1 MPRPDRLKLIE
12 KLQQIRTS
20 RVICYLTSMRPGLNA
35 SIADDQVREILEHLL
50 ALPSRPIP
58 KLDIFIASNGG
69 SGVIPW
75 RLVFLFREFATSF
88 NVLVPYRAYSAA
100 TLIALGAD
108 EIVMHPFG
116 ELGPIDPT
124 VSNQFNPRAQ

>member
-1 MPRPDRLKLIE
+1 MPRSQRLKLIE
-12 KLQQIRTS
+12 KIQQIRNS
-20 RVICYLTSMRPGLNA
+20 SVICYLTSMRPGMNA
-35 SIADDQVREILEHLL
+35 SIADDQVREMFEHLL
-50 ALPSRPIP
+50 ALPSRPVN

-69 SGVIPW
+69 NSVIPW
-75 RLVFLFREFATSF
+75 RLVSLFREFSKSF
-88 NVLVPYRAYSAA
+88 NVRVPYRADSAA

-124 VSNQFNPRAQ
+124 VSNNFNP